1 MLTQHKAMEAHM
13 KNKETNIVNKDA
25 DPVSAPSS
33 QGTKNFTEL
42 DTCLGY
48 PSLLHGE
55 SLEDFDTLLNN
66 LMGDIEPKG
75 SVEFIYVRDFA
86 VYTIE
91 IERLRLH
98 RNILM
103 DIIAPEAIEKMRARQ
118 SHSTFKCKMAGS
130 PWAEQSQLASALVH
144 AYLNDKGT
152 KGTAI
157 NAQSF
162 ALAIDEME
170 KIERMI
176 GLAEER
182 RMRLVREIDR
192 RHALLKNRLHET
204 IQNRDGSFSFSQVKG
219 EAMPQADRPLS

>member
-1 MLTQHKAMEAHM
+1 M
-13 KNKETNIVNKDA
+13 KNKETNIFNKDA

-33 QGTKNFTEL
+33 QGIKNFTEL

-91 IERLRLH
+91 IERLRFH

-118 SHSTFKCKMAGS
+118 NHSTFKCKMAGS
-130 PWAEQSQLASALVH
+130 PWAEQSQSASALVH
-144 AYLNDKGT
+144 AYLNDKDT